1 VVETSVP
8 KPTDSDPWPLG
19 GPHATLPSEEAPE
32 AGGPAT
38 TLEGRNPWQWAL
50 AADSPA
56 HLVAMAALNDLVRR
70 GWVRLGDPAGAL
82 GLVGL
87 DGVPPRL
94 SIWRGSSTVDD
105 LTWQESDFVA
115 TMLPDG
121 HPVEARPRALSLGTR
136 SLAEATAVSR
146 PRRRRDRDQRE
157 ALTQAAR
164 LRRQLDVAEV
174 PASLGHDRWTL
185 TGYAW
190 GLGLRP
196 RWAAALLTAG
206 YWTTADVARRVEE
219 ALRAR

>member
-8 KPTDSDPWPLG
+8 KATDSDPWPLG
-19 GPHATLPSEEAPE
+19 GPAAASAADEAPA

-38 TLEGRNPWQWAL
+38 TIDGRRAWQWAL

-56 HLVAMAALNDLVRR
+56 HLVAMAALSDLVRR
-70 GWVRLGDPAGAL
+70 GRVRIGDPAGAR

-87 DGVPPRL
+87 DGVAPRL
-94 SIWRGSSTVDD
+94 SIWRGSSMLDD

-121 HPVEARPRALSLGTR
+121 HPVEARPHALSLGTR

-146 PRRRRDRDQRE
+146 PRRRRDREQRQ
-157 ALTQAAR
+157 ALAQAGR
-164 LRRQLDVAEV
+164 LRRRLDAVEA
-174 PASLGHDRWTL
+174 PASFGHDRWTL

-196 RWAAALLTAG
+196 RWAAALLTSG

-219 ALRAR
+219 ALRAP

>member
-8 KPTDSDPWPLG
+8 QPTDSDPWPLG
-19 GPHATLPSEEAPE
+19 SPSVTSPAEEAPE

-38 TLEGRNPWQWAL
+38 TIKGRRAWQWAL

-56 HLVAMAALNDLVRR
+56 HLVAMAALSDLVRR
-70 GWVRLGDPAGAL
+70 GCVRIGDPAGAL

-94 SIWRGSSTVDD
+94 SIWRGSSTLDD

-115 TMLPDG
+115 TILPDG
-121 HPVEARPRALSLGTR
+121 HPVEARPHALSLGTR
-136 SLAEATAVSR
+136 SLAEATSVSR
-146 PRRRRDRDQRE
+146 PRRRRDREQRE
-157 ALTQAAR
+157 AVTEAGR
-164 LRRQLDVAEV
+164 LRRQLDAAEA

-196 RWAAALLTAG
+196 RWAAVLLTAG
-206 YWTTADVARRVEE
+206 YWTTADVARRVAE
-219 ALRAR
+219 ALRPR

>member
-1 VVETSVP
+1 MP
-8 KPTDSDPWPLG
+8 KPTDSDPWPIG
-19 GPHATLPSEEAPE
+19 GPPAMSAAEEAPE

-38 TLEGRNPWQWAL
+38 TIEGRRAWQWAL

-56 HLVAMAALNDLVRR
+56 HLVAMAALSDLVRR
-70 GWVRLGDPAGAL
+70 GWVRMGDPAGAL
-82 GLVGL
+82 GLGGL

-94 SIWRGSSTVDD
+94 SIWRGNSTLDD

-115 TMLPDG
+115 TMLPDR
-121 HPVEARPRALSLGTR
+121 HPVEARPHALSLGMR

-146 PRRRRDRDQRE
+146 PRRRRDREQRE
-157 ALTQAAR
+157 ALAQAGR
-164 LRRQLDVAEV
+164 LRKGLDVAEA
-174 PASLGHDRWTL
+174 PASFGYDRWTL

-196 RWAAALLTAG
+196 RWAAAVLTSG
-206 YWTTADVARRVEE
+206 YWTTADVARRVGE